1 MVNLTFIFVGK
12 AGLCRVSWIGSEM
25 SSSSVGTTDMTTPK
39 LKLSEGNR
47 KWKWWSC
54 REPHGT
60 VTILCSL
67 E

>member
-25 SSSSVGTTDMTTPK
+25 SSSSVYR
-39 LKLSEGNR
+39 SEGQCE
-47 KWKWWSC
+47 SC
-54 REPHGT
+54 IREINWELL
-60 VTILCSL
+60 VY